1 MHRRLIVAAIAAC
14 LSITPA
20 LADNWPQWRG
30 PFLNGISS
38 EKNLPT
44 RWSTEE
50 NVTWKIAMPSWISTR
65 GWQTN
70 VRKDMPFSFIW

>member
-50 NVTWKIAMPSWISTR
+50 NAATLIGATPNSR
-65 GWQTN
+65 
-70 VRKDMPFSFIW
+70 